1 MKKKKILLWF
11 DVEDYVTGEA
21 EESLFKLL
29 DLMHEYGIRATLKIC
44 TKKYEQLVH
53 NGRTDILRLL
63 ADHELAF
70 HMTDHSVHP
79 IPSEYLDRMGFAEGA
94 AEFDRREGNGFARL
108 KALSGQNLTSYGH
121 PGVAWAP
128 QVFPALRKWGIPT
141 YLDVHDILRID
152 GQPFWFGGVL
162 CYTKLNNLAHL
173 DKEKRACSLIESVES
188 MDDSGCHEIVFLSMY
203 DHPHELVCTEFWDSV
218 NFAHGQNPPYLKP
231 APLRAEGEF
240 ERLLDQYRRFFDYV
254 KDHDEIEFVTA
265 QQSMGYEQ
273 RRFDPITAEDVRS
286 AAGQWKANAGFWK
299 LQGEWLSASEL
310 LNLMARYLTGRAL
323 LPELIYGPERNE
335 ASVISGP
342 VDAKEL
348 AEAVFTNTERVFG
361 YKQLPVLYRIGDN
374 FINPVDAF
382 ATLSKAVEENL
393 VKVEVQT
400 GRLAA
405 ADYADRNVEFGGGWD
420 LWKNG
425 FKAENIIEQT
435 VLQTWT
441 LKPAIF

>member
-1 MKKKKILLWF
+1 MKKKKVLLWY
-11 DVEDYVTGEA
+11 DVEDYVTIEA
-21 EESLFKLL
+21 ENSFFKLL
-29 DLMHEYGIRATLKIC
+29 ELMHEYGVRATLKIC
-44 TKKYEQLVH
+44 TQKYEQLVQ

-79 IPSEYLDRMGFAEGA
+79 IPSEYLDRMGFKEGA
-94 AEFDRREGNGFARL
+94 KEFDRREGGGFARL
-108 KALSGQNLTSYGH
+108 KSLTGQNLTSYGH

-141 YLDVHDILRID
+141 YLDVHDILRVN

-173 DKEKRACSLIESVES
+173 DKSKEECSLIESVEA
-188 MDDSGCHEIVFLSMY
+188 MDDSDCDEVVFLSMY

-218 NFAHGQNPPYLKP
+218 NFAHGQNPSYLKP

-240 ERLLDQYRRFFDYV
+240 ERLLNQYRAFFNYM
-254 KDHDEIEFVTA
+254 KAHDDIEFVTA
-265 QQSMGYEQ
+265 QQALGYE
-273 RRFDPITAEDVRS
+273 RHRFDPITADDIRS
-286 AAGQWKANAGFWK
+286 AAAELKSKASFHK
-299 LQGEWLSASEL
+299 IKGEWCSTSEV

-323 LPELIYGPERNE
+323 LPELIYGPERHE
-335 ASVISGP
+335 TSVASGTVATK
-342 VDAKEL
+342 DL
-348 AEAVFTNTERVFG
+348 AEAVFTNTDRVFG

-382 ATLSKAVEENL
+382 ATLSKAIQENL
-393 VKVEVQT
+393 SEVEVQT

-420 LWKNG
+420 LWNDD